1 VGPVR
6 NSAEA
11 AQQTRERIVAA
22 SVAHSSTT
30 GLAGL
35 TLGSLAQTLGMSKAG
50 VVGPFGSR
58 LGLQRSVVSKAGE
71 MFTAA
76 VIEPSFESAPGLER
90 LRAVVDHWC
99 AYLSDSPFP
108 NGCFMT
114 AASCELDGHPGEL
127 RDAVRDM
134 VLRWRAFLRHEVA
147 TAQAS
152 GELDRSVDPED
163 AVCVLNGIAMSAN
176 QEVQLLADTCAG
188 SRARRLML
196 TYLES
201 LSADPQPYYGA

>member
-1 VGPVR
+1 V
-6 NSAEA
+6 
-11 AQQTRERIVAA
+11 TA
-22 SVAHSSTT
+22 SVAQSSTA

-35 TLGSLAQTLGMSKAG
+35 TLGSLAETLGMSKAG

-76 VIEPSFESAPGLER
+76 VVEPSLECTSGLDR
-90 LRAVVDHWC
+90 LRAVIDHWC
-99 AYLSDSPFP
+99 SYLSDSPFP

-127 RDAVRDM
+127 RDAVRDL
-134 VLRWRAFLRHEVA
+134 VSRWRGFLRDEIA
-147 TAQAS
+147 AAQAA
-152 GELDRSVDPED
+152 GVLLRAVDPDD
-163 AVCVLNGIAMSAN
+163 AVSVLNGIAMSAN
-176 QEVQLLADTCAG
+176 QELQLLADTAAG

-196 TYLES
+196 AYVEGLRP
-201 LSADPQPYYGA
+201 A

>member
-1 VGPVR
+1 VR
-6 NSAEA
+6 NSAEV

-22 SVAHSSTT
+22 SVAHSSTA

-35 TLGSLAQTLGMSKAG
+35 TLGSLAETLGMSKAG

-58 LGLQRSVVSKAGE
+58 LGLQRSVVSKVGD

-76 VIEPSFESAPGLER
+76 VIEPSLQCTSGLER
-90 LRAVVDHWC
+90 LRAVIDHWC

-114 AASCELDGHPGEL
+114 AASCELDGRPGEL
-127 RDAVRDM
+127 RDAVRDL
-134 VLRWRAFLRHEVA
+134 VLRWREFLRHEIA
-147 TAQAS
+147 TAQA
-152 GELDRSVDPED
+152 GGALHRSVDPED

-176 QEVQLLADTCAG
+176 QEIQLLGDSSAG

-196 TYLES
+196 AYVDE
-201 LSADPQPYYGA
+201 LSR